1 MKKRYHEVK
10 HGTLRTL
17 QEYADPFGVEV
28 RRVGL
33 NRGFQL
39 RRADGEWRTII
50 DFNDN
55 SIPQAIRE
63 RSHEQWGQI
72 IKDNALLLLADE

>member
-17 QEYADPFGVEV
+17 QEYAAPFGVEV